1 MKSVRVV
8 SSANFANANNNGNS
22 NNNGASNANNFV
34 RPRFLGMQE
43 VSRRAT

>member
-8 SSANFANANNNGNS
+8 SSALFANATTA
-22 NNNGASNANNFV
+22 GASTGTGASAATSFV